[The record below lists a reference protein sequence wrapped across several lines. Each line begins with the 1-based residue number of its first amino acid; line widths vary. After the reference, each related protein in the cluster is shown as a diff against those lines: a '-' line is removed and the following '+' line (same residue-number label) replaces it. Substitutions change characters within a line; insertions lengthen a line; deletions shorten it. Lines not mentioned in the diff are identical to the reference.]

1 MTDSIFHPTKE
12 WSGTALQLQL
22 AEEERDRILEMA
34 VQAREALPR
43 FKVLLR
49 RLGVDE
55 RVLAEASGVLERE
68 LLDQEEP

>member
-1 MTDSIFHPTKE
+1 MTGQE
-12 WSGTALQLQL
+12 LQLT
-22 AEEERDRILEMA
+22 EEERDQILAMA

-55 RVLAEASGVLERE
+55 RVLAEASGILERE
-68 LLDQEEP
+68 LLDQEERK

>member
-1 MTDSIFHPTKE
+1 MTDSKE
-12 WSGTALQLQL
+12 RIQLQL
-22 AEEERDRILEMA
+22 TEEERDRILEMA

-55 RVLAEASGVLERE
+55 RVLAEASGILERE
-68 LLDQEEP
+68 LLDQEGK